1 MKLSLAKDHNLYP
14 SELKI
19 PKKKRSNSAVVFSRL
34 VYVDVR
40 TLGLGIGKC
49 VCFGAEPCL

>member
-1 MKLSLAKDHNLYP
+1 MKLSLAKDQNLYP

-19 PKKKRSNSAVVFSRL
+19 PKKRSHSAVVFSRL
-34 VYVDVR
+34 VYVDVS